1 MSRIQKKLAYF
12 NSFLAE
18 SQKLNNI
25 SCLLAFDRETIC
37 PKDAMDEHSEL
48 EAYISNQNFKKFKDK
63 KYIRTLLYLYKY
75 KHLIDN
81 KYTRK
86 VVELLYEDYCKTRNI
101 SPELADKHC
110 RVFLKAFSDWQTAK
124 RSDDFNLFKDSL
136 TSVRDV
142 TLEQLDKW
150 YKKPK
155 FNSIYDAVFSEYEK
169 DITSADLDNWFN
181 MFKDEMI
188 PFLKKIVKSKKKIRT
203 DFLSR
208 EVSEEQQKKISEL
221 VLNKIGFD
229 FNRGLLAESEH
240 PFTEQITKNDVR
252 ITTHYYPTAFQYS
265 MYSCIHEGGHALFMM
280 NGSPEAYDKFC
291 DNKSLSKHE
300 SVSRFYE
307 NVLCSSKEFIFG
319 IFDELKAIIPNV
331 LNDVT
336 PQELYEALN
345 EVKPTLIRTEAD
357 ELTYTFHII
366 IRYEIEQLIL
376 NKQVSI
382 DELPEIW
389 NKKYK
394 EYLGIT
400 PPSDKEGI
408 LQDMHWSSGFGYFPT
423 YAIGNMLNAMYYNY
437 MLEDT
442 EELDVK
448 GDLAKCDFSKIN
460 KWMKDWVFIDAEP
473 DLRDTLNWIEYI
485 TDEKFSPR
493 FFIDYLKKKYS
504 EIYNIK

>member
-1 MSRIQKKLAYF
+1 MSKVQKRLDYF
-12 NSFLAE
+12 KSVLEE
-18 SQKLNNI
+18 SQKLNNA

-37 PKDAMDEHSEL
+37 PKAAMSEHEDI
-48 EAYISNQNFKKFKDK
+48 EAYISNLNFKKFKDK
-63 KYIRTLLYLYKY
+63 KYIKTLLYFH
-75 KHLIDN
+75 KHINVIKD

-86 VVELLYEDYCKTRNI
+86 VIELLYDDYCKNKNI
-101 SPELADKHC
+101 SAELADKHC
-110 RVFLKAFSDWQTAK
+110 RVFLKAFSDWQNAK
-124 RSDDFNLFKDSL
+124 KASDFNLFKESL
-136 TSVRDV
+136 QNVRDV
-142 TLEQLDKW
+142 TLESIDLW

-155 FNSIYDAVFSEYEK
+155 FSSIYDAVFYDYEK
-169 DITSADLDNWFN
+169 DITSADLDSWFN
-181 MFKDEMI
+181 EFKTEMV

-208 EVSEEQQKKISEL
+208 EVSIEQQKKISEL

-240 PFTEQITKNDVR
+240 PFTEQMTKNDVR
-252 ITTHYYPTAFQYS
+252 ITTHYYSTAFQYS

-280 NGSPEAYDKFC
+280 NGNPEAYDSFC

-319 IFDELKAIIPNV
+319 IFDELKAIVPDV

-382 DELPEIW
+382 DELPKIW

-394 EYLGIT
+394 EYLGIE

-423 YAIGNMLNAMYYNY
+423 YAIGNMLNAMYYKY

-442 EELDVK
+442 EELDIK
-448 GDLAKCDFSKIN
+448 GDLSKCDFSKIN
-460 KWMKDWVFIDAEP
+460 KWMQDWVFTEAEP

-485 TDEKFSPR
+485 TDEDFSPK
-493 FFIDYLKKKYS
+493 FFIDYLKEKYS
-504 EIYNIK
+504 DIYGI

>member
-1 MSRIQKKLAYF
+1 MSKVQKRLDYF
-12 NSFLAE
+12 KSVLEE
-18 SQKLNNI
+18 SQKLNNA

-37 PKDAMDEHSEL
+37 PKNAMAEHEDI
-48 EAYISNQNFKKFKDK
+48 EAYISNLNFKKFKDK
-63 KYIRTLLYLYKY
+63 KYIKTLLYFHKHINVIKDKY
-75 KHLIDN
+75 I
-81 KYTRK
+81 RK
-86 VVELLYEDYCKTRNI
+86 VIELLYDDYCKNKNI
-101 SPELADKHC
+101 SAELADKHC
-110 RVFLKAFSDWQTAK
+110 RVFLKAFSDWQNAK
-124 RSDDFNLFKDSL
+124 KASDFNLFKESL
-136 TSVRDV
+136 QNVRDV
-142 TLEQLDKW
+142 TLESIDLW

-155 FNSIYDAVFSEYEK
+155 FSSIYDAVFYDYEK
-169 DITSADLDNWFN
+169 DITSADLDSWFN
-181 MFKDEMI
+181 EFKTEMA

-208 EVSEEQQKKISEL
+208 EVSIEQQKKISEL

-240 PFTEQITKNDVR
+240 PFTEQMTKNDVR

-280 NGSPEAYDKFC
+280 NGNPEAYDSFC

-319 IFDELKAIIPNV
+319 IFDELKAIVPDV

-382 DELPEIW
+382 DELPKIW

-394 EYLGIT
+394 EYLGIEPT
-400 PPSDKEGI
+400 SDKEGI

-442 EELDVK
+442 EELNIK

-460 KWMKDWVFIDAEP
+460 KWMKDWVFIEAEP

-485 TDEKFSPR
+485 TDESFSPR
-493 FFIDYLKKKYS
+493 FFINYLKEKYS
-504 EIYNIK
+504 DIYGI